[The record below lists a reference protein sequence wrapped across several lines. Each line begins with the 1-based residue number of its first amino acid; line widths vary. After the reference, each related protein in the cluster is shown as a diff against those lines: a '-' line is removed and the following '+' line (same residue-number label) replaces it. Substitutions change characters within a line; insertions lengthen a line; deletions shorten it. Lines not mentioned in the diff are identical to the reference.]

1 MTLQVKICLSLLL
14 SLLIAY
20 TSYSGWRL
28 YHRDDFVSRAT
39 ESRSRHIERTRAM
52 GSIADS
58 ELVDTAGKPF
68 SLDSLAGK
76 VWLASF
82 FFSSCPGPCAQMN
95 RAIAGLQND
104 WKDDNLKFVSITV
117 DPTNDTPE
125 VLAKYART
133 FHADPERWTFLS
145 GPFAKVQALGTEA
158 FQVPIGPKMHTE
170 RVILVDKWK
179 NVRSMYLTSDATQM
193 LALNRKIKELLAEE
207 TPPAKTD
214 DSDSVVAIREA
225 ESPKDEVSNG
235 GPAVADAPSS
245 AAAASESSTPL
256 EGASATAGPAK
267 ADTEAKP

>member
-1 MTLQVKICLSLLL
+1 MTVQVKIWLSLLL

-28 YHRDDFVSRAT
+28 YHRDDAPSRTT
-39 ESRSRHIERTRAM
+39 ESRSRHIDRTRAI
-52 GSIADS
+52 GSVADS
-58 ELVDTAGKPF
+58 ELVDTAGKTF
-68 SLDSLAGK
+68 SLDSLQGK

-133 FHADPERWTFLS
+133 FQADPDRWTFLS

-207 TPPAKTD
+207 TPPAKT
-214 DSDSVVAIREA
+214 I
-225 ESPKDEVSNG
+225 DEE
-235 GPAVADAPSS
+235 PSS
-245 AAAASESSTPL
+245 PGT
-256 EGASATAGPAK
+256 EGASVDEAASAGEPLDAETPSSGAEATEFSTPVEDASPIAGPAK